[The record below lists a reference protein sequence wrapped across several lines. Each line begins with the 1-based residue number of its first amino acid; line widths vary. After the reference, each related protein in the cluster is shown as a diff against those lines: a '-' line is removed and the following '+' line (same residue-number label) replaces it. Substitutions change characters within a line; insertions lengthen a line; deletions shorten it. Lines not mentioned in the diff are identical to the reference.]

1 MKSEVINVTFVKH
14 TGSDLWVIVEC
25 QYMKTVSLEIVSGVC
40 IQCREIASYN
50 TFSRAWLFLQHFDV
64 RVYAFYY
71 TRLIILSNF
80 LISYKKTHTQKS
92 MYINQESPVITATH
106 CLYKL
111 LTGEMKIRLGCLKC
125 LLFLVN
131 LVPRNWNL
139 ARVIHRVSLIYKI
152 RQAVNWRANKT
163 RPSST
168 WLNHG
173 VCPSLLMTF
182 LKSKAVVHW
191 CMSFEV
197 QLMFSSFTNIF
208 IY

>member
-1 MKSEVINVTFVKH
+1 MCV
-14 TGSDLWVIVEC
+14 
-25 QYMKTVSLEIVSGVC
+25 
-40 IQCREIASYN
+40 QCREIASYN
-50 TFSRAWLFLQHFDV
+50 TFSCAWLFLQHFDV
-64 RVYAFYY
+64 RVYAYCY
-71 TRLIILSNF
+71 TRLITLLNF
-80 LISYKKTHTQKS
+80 LISYKKHTHTDKS
-92 MYINQESPVITATH
+92 MYINQESPLITATH

-111 LTGEMKIRLGCLKC
+111 LTEEMKIRLGCLKC

-131 LVPRNWNL
+131 LVLRNRNL
-139 ARVIHRVSLIYKI
+139 ARVIRRVSLIYKI
-152 RQAVNWRANKT
+152 RQAVNWRTNKT

-173 VCPSLLMTF
+173 VCPSFLMTS

-197 QLMFSSFTNIF
+197 QLTFSSFTNIF